1 MFSNK
6 TNYKIK
12 LKEKKHNSRNKLNSL
27 LSSTSNKQI
36 ILETL
41 KLQKLN
47 ELKNKTRR
55 VSQIMDAIGESFKI
69 KNKNLKMIK
78 ADLISQNLTKINYR
92 RSLLIS
98 KKLKDLDKLNEEFD
112 EEFINRK
119 YEHREY
125 KGNNYDSSSDDFYDN
140 SISQHN
146 DNNNELDFTSEQRR
160 IFKILFIKNEEND
173 NKPFSDY
180 KKNKQLKELKSN
192 IEYVC
197 GIKLDEE
204 NSNNK
209 TQAKT
214 KSANKES
221 HYFIPKRSP
230 CFIRE
235 KNKNDSFTPSLKY
248 DKSKIFFE
256 RNYDKSKS
264 KEDKSKQYINYNL
277 QNHTSNN
284 LHRKKN
290 FFMDKNDISIIPIK
304 KRKISE
310 TNKFEINE
318 QEKLPIINREENDE
332 NKNKT
337 LNIPN
342 TPTKLR
348 INNISYNNKR
358 NNSKIFIKNLKTE
371 NNIMEQ
377 KNISSILKNLL
388 KDSYTLNSDMKF
400 GLNIISSHLDIYKK
414 KVKKKQEENEI
425 DIAKI
430 RKELNL
436 NLVNPI
442 IRESDILVKNE
453 KKMEKKIRKEDAN
466 ILRKIVNTVLQEDRL
481 ANKNRVYNSNSLN
494 SKLKKIMERR
504 IKTNNAMKLNEQQEP
519 EDDKIAMLKL
529 FKGDNPNFF
538 NMKHLSNLIKRY
550 KTMKVK

>member
-12 LKEKKHNSRNKLNSL
+12 LKENKHNSRNKLNSL

-348 INNISYNNKR
+348 LKNFSYNNKR

-371 NNIMEQ
+371 NNITEQ

-414 KVKKKQEENEI
+414 KSKKKQEENEI